1 MTVTYPADHTKPYG
15 DRLEVPNLQ
24 ATDRAESVSDEPFV
38 PVYARRGKARGGQGK
53 IKTWMILAPVAVLV
67 LGGIGAM
74 LVMGGG
80 DETSVP
86 LAEPAAT
93 APVLP
98 ALATDTAAAP
108 LTTAATPEPV
118 IVAPATA
125 APVRREA
132 APMRRAAPT
141 PAPARREAVRPT
153 SAAASSRTVTPAPTA
168 TGPRAYAPAP
178 AAPSTATLNTAPT
191 ARPAATPA
199 PAPTPTA
206 PPPVII
212 IEPAG

>member
-1 MTVTYPADHTKPYG
+1 MTVTYPDDHTKPYG

-24 ATDRAESVSDEPFV
+24 PTHRTESVSDEPFV

-80 DETSVP
+80 EEASVP

-98 ALATDTAAAP
+98 AVATDTAAAP
-108 LTTAATPEPV
+108 LTTAATPEPA
-118 IVAPATA
+118 IVAPAAA

-168 TGPRAYAPAP
+168 TGPRAYAPA
-178 AAPSTATLNTAPT
+178 ATPSTTTLNTAPA
-191 ARPAATPA
+191 ARPAAT
-199 PAPTPTA
+199 PTPTA

>member
-24 ATDRAESVSDEPFV
+24 ATHRTESVSDEPFV

-80 DETSVP
+80 EEASVP

-98 ALATDTAAAP
+98 AVATDTAAAP
-108 LTTAATPEPV
+108 LTTAATPAPA
-118 IVAPATA
+118 IVAPAAA

-132 APMRRAAPT
+132 APMRRTAPT

-168 TGPRAYAPAP
+168 TGPRAYAPA
-178 AAPSTATLNTAPT
+178 ATPSTTTLNTAPA
-191 ARPAATPA
+191 ARPAATPT
-199 PAPTPTA
+199 PTPTA